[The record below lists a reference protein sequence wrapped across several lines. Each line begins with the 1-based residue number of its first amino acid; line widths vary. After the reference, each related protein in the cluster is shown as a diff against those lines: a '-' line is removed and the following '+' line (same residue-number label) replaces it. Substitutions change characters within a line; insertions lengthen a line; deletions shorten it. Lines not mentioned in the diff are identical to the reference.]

1 MTQKLST
8 LDIEFSHK
16 IKEQAEAKK
25 KVTKALISKLKRKK
39 PARLDDEVREIHNE
53 VFENTDCLSCANCC
67 KTTSPIFYEND
78 VNRLS
83 RRLKI
88 KSSEFFETYLKID
101 EDKDMVLKS
110 SPCPFLLADNTCFV
124 YEDRPQAC
132 RQYPHTDRKRF
143 YQVLDL
149 TYRNSF
155 ICPAVQNILTEISK
169 KYL

>member
-1 MTQKLST
+1 MSQKLST
-8 LDIEFSHK
+8 IDIEYSNK

-25 KVTKALISKLKRKK
+25 KLTKTLISKLKRKK

-110 SPCPFLLADNTCFV
+110 SPCPFLLEDNTCFV

-149 TYRNSF
+149 TYKNSF